1 MRLSRLPVLL
11 VGAALLGTVSCAT
24 TVEGSGSIAAGVVT
38 AGPSGSG
45 SPSPTGDSPSP
56 TPTPT
61 ETTPAPTPTTNPVT
75 TKQRLLCVLEQASI
89 VSINSQ
95 FNKTKNRTT
104 QIAVLRT
111 GAATIAGHITR
122 SGLARTDKVRRP
134 AQAVYDQLDRLVKA
148 ASGGGS
154 PSTAPYNAA
163 TKGLQAACTAIR

>member
-11 VGAALLGTVSCAT
+11 VGAALLGTVACAT

-45 SPSPTGDSPSP
+45 SPSPTGGSP
-56 TPTPT
+56 TPTSTPT
-61 ETTPAPTPTTNPVT
+61 PTTPAPTPTTNPVT

-95 FNKTKNRTT
+95 FNKTKDRTA
-104 QIAVLRT
+104 QIGVLRT
-111 GAATIAGHITR
+111 GATTIRGHISR
-122 SGLARTDKVRRP
+122 SGLPASDKVRRP
-134 AQAVYDQLDRLVKA
+134 AQSVLDQLDRLVA
-148 ASGGGS
+148 NASGGGS

-163 TKGLQAACTAIR
+163 TKNLQTACTAIR